1 MARLLGEQREQ
12 QQLQI
17 VGAELTAARHR
28 VVSEAAEPTGA
39 AAAEAA
45 EAAEWAEAM
54 PAAAAAM
61 AAEHL
66 TKHLERAV
74 SERIGHAA
82 FAARKTV
89 SVTHV
94 RLLCL

>member
-1 MARLLGEQREQ
+1 M
-12 QQLQI
+12 
-17 VGAELTAARHR
+17 TAARHR

-39 AAAEAA
+39 AAA

>member
-1 MARLLGEQREQ
+1 
-12 QQLQI
+12 
-17 VGAELTAARHR
+17 
-28 VVSEAAEPTGA
+28 
-39 AAAEAA
+39 
-45 EAAEWAEAM
+45 M